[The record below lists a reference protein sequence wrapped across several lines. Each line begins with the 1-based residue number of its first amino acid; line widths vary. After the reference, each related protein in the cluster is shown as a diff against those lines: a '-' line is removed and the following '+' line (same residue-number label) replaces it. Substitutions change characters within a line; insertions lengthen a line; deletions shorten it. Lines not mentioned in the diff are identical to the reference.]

1 MEFFKATV
9 DSVEKEEVKIGDTK
23 GTFIQWLV
31 TKAQGSES
39 YALRR
44 FIMKPGGII
53 TCHNHKYVETV
64 YLLKGKLE
72 VTAGNQKVLLEK
84 DSYVFINKFVPHE
97 LKNIGSDEV
106 IFLCAISYEDD
117 MTIKALEKCSED

>member
-9 DSVEKEEVKIGDTK
+9 DSVQREEVKIGDTK
-23 GTFIQWLV
+23 DTFIQWLV

-44 FIMKPGGII
+44 FTMKPGGVI

-64 YLLKGKLE
+64 YLLQGKLE
-72 VTAGNQKVLLEK
+72 VSVGNQKLQMEK

-97 LKNIGSDEV
+97 LKNIGNEEV
-106 IFLCAISYEDD
+106 VFLCVISYEDD
-117 MTIKALEKCSED
+117 MKIKALDKCPED